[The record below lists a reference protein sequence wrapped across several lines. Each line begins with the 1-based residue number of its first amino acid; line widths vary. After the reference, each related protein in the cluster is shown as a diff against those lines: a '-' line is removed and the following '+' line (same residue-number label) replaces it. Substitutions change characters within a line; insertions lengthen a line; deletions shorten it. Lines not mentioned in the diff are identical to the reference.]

1 MAAAQSVPSEV
12 EKSEQED
19 PVKEVIRW
27 VVKALLQEEE
37 GALISDMLEYRNI
50 LSRHL
55 LKHLSELE
63 GREADMTR
71 FGDSF
76 KASSREWKNRAQS

>member
-1 MAAAQSVPSEV
+1 MAAALSVPSEV

-19 PVKEVIRW
+19 PVEEVIRW

-37 GALISDMLEYRNI
+37 RARVSDMLEYHNN

-55 LKHLSELE
+55 SKHLSELE
-63 GREADMTR
+63 AGERPT
-71 FGDSF
+71 
-76 KASSREWKNRAQS
+76 